1 MPTTPTSTRP
11 TARQIAGGLGALG
24 VLAIGL
30 VGIPAVLAA
39 AVGWP
44 LPHHLP
50 GIGQVAGAFNKP
62 IPDSFWPHLLA
73 TLAWA
78 AWTYFAFSVA
88 AGLVAH
94 VRRRPFARRRLG
106 TQSALYALIAAVAV
120 LGQLRLT
127 PTARALPQPTPVALV
142 ADTAPAS
149 PVQTAPV
156 THAVAPGDTL
166 WGIAATYYGD
176 GERWQTIFDANVGVP
191 QPGGGAL
198 TDSHWIYPGWHLTI
212 PDLTAAV
219 APPTPEPTVGP
230 ATTPPAPPVVTT
242 PATSPAIPR
251 TPAPPSAAAPI
262 AHPRTL
268 HRADPRP
275 APAAHLHPT
284 TTAVPRTRVPS
295 VVQSRPVAATT
306 PSAPHGN
313 RPPVT
318 ATDAHR
324 RPSAGSDLPAWS
336 IGAGIFGLGA
346 IGLIGALDRRRR
358 RQLIRRPNGMRI
370 ALPAQP
376 SALADLE
383 LQLRQYAGSDS
394 LSMLARIGDLL
405 AHAAEEAGIPRPT
418 VAGVRVTP
426 DGLDVLLA
434 GDAGSPPTPFESD
447 PTDLAVWHLPAGSEP
462 DVPLVAEPIHLAFV
476 TVGSKA
482 DGTLLANLAHFR
494 TIHLAVGAD
503 RVPGTLA
510 AIGTELAGAGGPDGP
525 SVVVVG
531 AGHGIVDRLDAGIVV
546 PDLDAALGEL
556 HGQQPGVIVV
566 DADLLSDGH
575 GELAAGTIRH
585 LVVTAGP
592 VPPAG
597 VGLVLDPACPDLDS
611 HQFGQHEPAHVDQET
626 LDHVEALLDLADAP
640 PVAPA
645 DELPAQPTEPPRPV
659 EREAS
664 DDNVPAGP
672 IMLGLLGEPTI
683 TVGGE
688 ARDLIDAVA
697 PIAET
702 KARRVAELLV
712 YLAAHDGT
720 ATRGQWLTDISPD
733 KALSDGYV
741 RNLVLL
747 TRRTLES
754 LTGISDLLTYDRATQ
769 RLILD
774 TRVQSD
780 WTAFRALAVDN
791 EPHRLCEALSLVS
804 GVPFGVNPEPW
815 TSASGLSYTMMGAIT
830 DAAAALGERALS
842 DGDTRLAAWAAR
854 QGQLADRYDQA
865 LWRIL
870 LRAAVDAPERQRI
883 WRELHALIAVDGD
896 PEADLDPA
904 TVDLYRALAAEQP
917 RRGAVVVLQDDDDTV
932 IPTRQAV

>member
-1 MPTTPTSTRP
+1 MLTTPTSTRP
-11 TARQIAGGLGALG
+11 TSRQIAGGFGALG

-50 GIGQVAGAFNKP
+50 RIGQVAGAFDKP
-62 IPDSFWPHLLA
+62 IPDSFWPHLFA

-78 AWTYFAFSVA
+78 AWAYFAFSIA
-88 AGLVAH
+88 ANLIAH
-94 VRRRPFARRRLG
+94 VRRRPVARRRLG

-120 LGQLRLT
+120 LGQLRLS
-127 PTARALPQPTPVALV
+127 PTARALPTPTPVALV

-156 THAVAPGDTL
+156 THTVAPGDTL
-166 WGIAATYYGD
+166 WGIADAYYGD

-212 PDLTAAV
+212 PDLTAAA
-219 APPTPEPTVGP
+219 APPTPEPTDAT

-242 PATSPAIPR
+242 PATSPAIPN
-251 TPAPPSAAAPI
+251 TPAPPPAAVPI

-295 VVQSRPVAATT
+295 VVQSRPVGATT
-306 PSAPHGN
+306 PSAPHSN
-313 RPPVT
+313 RPPGT
-318 ATDAHR
+318 ATDAHG
-324 RPSAGSDLPAWS
+324 RPSAESDLPAWS
-336 IGAGIFGLGA
+336 IGAGLFGLGA
-346 IGLIGALDRRRR
+346 IGLIGALERRRR
-358 RQLIRRPNGMRI
+358 RQLIRRPTGMRI

-383 LQLRQYAGSDS
+383 LQLRQYAGSES
-394 LSMLARIGDLL
+394 LSMLAHIGDLL
-405 AHAAEEAGIPRPT
+405 AHAADGADIPRPQVT
-418 VAGVRVTP
+418 GVLVTP
-426 DGLDVLLA
+426 DGIDILLA
-434 GDAGSPPTPFESD
+434 DGAANPSAPFEAD
-447 PTDLAVWHLPAGSEP
+447 PTDPTVWHLPGGTAP
-462 DVPLVAEPIHLAFV
+462 DVVAVEEPIRLVLV
-476 TVGSKA
+476 TVGRNA
-482 DGTLLANLAHFR
+482 EGTLLANLAHFR
-494 TIHLAVGAD
+494 TIHLTVGAD
-503 RVPGTLA
+503 QVPGTLA
-510 AIGTELAGAGGPDGP
+510 AVGTELAGAGGPDGHA
-525 SVVVVG
+525 VVVVG
-531 AGHGIVDRLDAGIVV
+531 AGHGIVDRLDAGTVV
-546 PDLDAALGEL
+546 PDLDTALAHL
-556 HGQQPGVIVV
+556 HDQQPGVIVV
-566 DADLLSDGH
+566 DAQLVRDGH
-575 GELAAGTIRH
+575 GELAAGTSPH

-592 VPPAG
+592 VPPQG
-597 VGLVLDPACPDLDS
+597 VSLVLDPACPELFK
-611 HQFGQHEPAHVDQET
+611 HQSGPCEPAHADEET

-640 PVAPA
+640 PIEPA
-645 DELPAQPTEPPRPV
+645 DEQPSQPAEPPQLP
-659 EREAS
+659 EPQATISDAS
-664 DDNVPAGP
+664 AGP
-672 IMLGLLGEPTI
+672 ITIGLLGAPTI

-697 PIAET
+697 PIADT

-747 TRRTLES
+747 SRRTLES
-754 LTGISDLLTYDRATQ
+754 LTGIADLLTYDRATQ
-769 RLILD
+769 RLTLD
-774 TRVQSD
+774 ARVRSD
-780 WTAFRALAVDN
+780 WTVFRGLTVDPEPDRLRKALAFVT
-791 EPHRLCEALSLVS
+791 
-804 GVPFGVNPEPW
+804 GVPFGPNPEPW
-815 TSASGLSYTMMGAIT
+815 TSASGLSYAMMGAIT

-870 LRAAVDAPERQRI
+870 LRAAADAPERQRI
-883 WRELHALIAVDGD
+883 WHELHALIAVDGD
-896 PEADLDPA
+896 PDSDLDPA

>member
-62 IPDSFWPHLLA
+62 IPDSFWPHLFA

-94 VRRRPFARRRLG
+94 VRRRPVARRRLG

-156 THAVAPGDTL
+156 THTVAPGDTL
-166 WGIAATYYGD
+166 WGIADTYYGD

-230 ATTPPAPPVVTT
+230 VTTPPAPPVVTT

-275 APAAHLHPT
+275 ALAAPPHPT
-284 TTAVPRTRVPS
+284 TTAVPRTHVPP
-295 VVQSRPVAATT
+295 VAQSQPVAATT

-358 RQLIRRPNGMRI
+358 RQLIRRPTGMRI

-394 LSMLARIGDLL
+394 LSMLAHIGDHL
-405 AHAAEEAGIPRPT
+405 AYAADGADIPRPP

-426 DGLDVLLA
+426 VGIDILLA
-434 GDAGSPPTPFESD
+434 GDAANPVAPFEAD
-447 PTDLAVWHLPAGSEP
+447 PTDPTVWHLPADTEP
-462 DVPLVAEPIHLAFV
+462 DVVAVEEPIRLVLV
-476 TVGSKA
+476 TVGRNA
-482 DGTLLANLAHFR
+482 EGTLLANLAHFR
-494 TIHLAVGAD
+494 TIHLSVGAD
-503 RVPGTLA
+503 QVPGTLA
-510 AIGTELAGAGGPDGP
+510 AVGTELAGAGGPHGHA
-525 SVVVVG
+525 VVVVG
-531 AGHGIVDRLDAGIVV
+531 AGHGIVDRLDAGTVV
-546 PDLDAALGEL
+546 PDLDTALAEL
-556 HGQQPGVIVV
+556 HCQQSGVIVV
-566 DADLLSDGH
+566 DAHLVRDGH
-575 GELAAGTIRH
+575 GKLAAGTTPH

-592 VPPAG
+592 VPPPG
-597 VGLVLDPACPDLDS
+597 VGLVLDPAHPDLTARPS
-611 HQFGQHEPAHVDQET
+611 GPCEPTQVDEEA

-640 PVAPA
+640 PLEPA
-645 DELPAQPTEPPRPV
+645 DEQPTQPADPPQPLEPR
-659 EREAS
+659 ATDS
-664 DDNVPAGP
+664 DAPAGP
-672 IMLGLLGEPTI
+672 ITIGLLGAPTI
-683 TVGGE
+683 TVGGKVH
-688 ARDLIDAVA
+688 DLIDAVA

-720 ATRGQWLTDISPD
+720 AIRGQWLTDISPD
-733 KALSDGYV
+733 KALSDGYI

-747 TRRTLES
+747 TRRTLEA
-754 LTGISDLLTYDRATQ
+754 LTGVSDLLTYDRATQ
-769 RLILD
+769 RLTLD
-774 TRVQSD
+774 ARVRND
-780 WTAFRALAVDN
+780 WTVFRGLMVDA
-791 EPHRLCEALSLVS
+791 EPDRVREALSLVT
-804 GVPFGVNPEPW
+804 GVPFGPNPEPW
-815 TSASGLSYTMMGAIT
+815 TSASGLSYAMMGAIA
-830 DAAAALGERALS
+830 DAAAALGEHALS
-842 DGDTRLAAWAAR
+842 VDDTRLAGWAAR
-854 QGQLADRYDQA
+854 QGQLADRYDQT

-870 LRAAVDAPERQRI
+870 LRAAADAPERQRI
-883 WRELHALIAVDGD
+883 WHELHALIAVDGD
-896 PEADLDPA
+896 PDSDLDPA
-904 TVDLYRALAAEQP
+904 TLDLYRALTAEQP
-917 RRGAVVVLQDDDDTV
+917 RPGAVVVLQDDDDTV